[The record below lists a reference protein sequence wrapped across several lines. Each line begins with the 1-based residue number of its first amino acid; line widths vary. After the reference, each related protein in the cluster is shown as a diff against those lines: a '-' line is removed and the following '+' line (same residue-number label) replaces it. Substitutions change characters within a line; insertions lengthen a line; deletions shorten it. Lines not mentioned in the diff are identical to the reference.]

1 MQLSV
6 ADVDFTLLDEQARDT
21 LETVVPLLEDGKD
34 HATIAAEFGVEKRVI
49 DDVVAYLAAQI
60 MRLSGRNE
68 VPEHTDDEI
77 QALADSIE
85 AVGQK
90 LPVLRGSPSSGK
102 PGWIVDGRGRLR
114 ACAKLKIAAEI
125 VDVDGTAEELERLAL
140 VLNVA
145 RRHLSASAR
154 RGLVKVELLRDAT
167 RSDRQIAI
175 AVGVSPT
182 TVGGVR
188 TELERQGTVSKMD
201 TRVGADGVAQAASKP
216 QRVPTERAIR
226 VLIPTDGFDEQVG
239 PWIEC
244 RAFRF
249 IERRPGVY
257 VLHVQGDLQPATRE
271 QIDRITELCAQLAPF
286 LGRTPEQAL
295 EDFVNDAEE
304 VFQRGIT
311 DAGCLDHEAAAWA
324 IDRMT
329 EMVEKVGA

>member
-21 LETVVPLLEDGKD
+21 LETIVPLLEDGKD

-49 DDVVAYLAAQI
+49 DDAVAYLAAQI

-68 VPEHTDDEI
+68 LPEHTDDEI

-85 AVGQK
+85 AVGQR

-154 RGLVKVELLRDAT
+154 RGLVKVELLRDAN

-182 TVGGVR
+182 TVGGVPHR
-188 TELERQGTVSKMD
+188 ARAA
-201 TRVGADGVAQAASKP
+201 RDGVQNGHQGRRRRRRPARQQAAARP
-216 QRVPTERAIR
+216 HRAR
-226 VLIPTDGFDEQVG
+226 DPRAHPHRRLRGEG
-239 PWIEC
+239 RPWIEC

-271 QIDRITELCAQLAPF
+271 QIDSITELCAQLAPF
-286 LGRTPEQAL
+286 LDRTPEQAL

-329 EMVEKVGA
+329 EMLQKVDA